1 MIETPKSQHASH
13 GHTMNGCLRWR
24 VQVAREQIGYLRFL
38 LEGYEGLAQ
47 LLAVRGRE
55 EVTLLVPASRA
66 EECRALLQALA
77 DEIGLCP
84 LETPDR

>member
-1 MIETPKSQHASH
+1 MLS
-13 GHTMNGCLRWR
+13 WR

-47 LLAVRGRE
+47 LCAVRGRD

-66 EECRALLQALA
+66 EECRALLTALV
-77 DEIGLCP
+77 DELGLRP
-84 LETPDR
+84 LATPSR